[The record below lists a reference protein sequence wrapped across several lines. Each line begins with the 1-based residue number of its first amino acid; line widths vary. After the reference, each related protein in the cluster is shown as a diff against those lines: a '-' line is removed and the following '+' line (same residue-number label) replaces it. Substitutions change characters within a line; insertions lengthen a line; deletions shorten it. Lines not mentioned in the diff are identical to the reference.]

1 MIPTMPE
8 DTPEPPRF
16 RPKYI
21 GLAAVLIV
29 FGGIIAAWLAGQGI
43 IPINPGLIIGT
54 TILFATLIVC
64 CSSSIMITSF
74 ASKMPEYGE
83 MEIRYREAMDYYE
96 DNEWDQAL
104 PIFLELAG
112 PKLDHKRAVF
122 YAAKCFEAKDDWQN
136 AKKYLKAYLELKP
149 RDREAWELLATAHK
163 RLFEYQDAEEA
174 QAKAENL

>member
-1 MIPTMPE
+1 
-8 DTPEPPRF
+8 
-16 RPKYI
+16 
-21 GLAAVLIV
+21 
-29 FGGIIAAWLAGQGI
+29 
-43 IPINPGLIIGT
+43 
-54 TILFATLIVC
+54 
-64 CSSSIMITSF
+64 
-74 ASKMPEYGE
+74 MPEYGE